1 MVKLGNM
8 SNLRKILLLVAILIV
23 LIIIDVTGYMLI
35 EAANFPDAL
44 YMTIISIT
52 TVGYREVFELSPH
65 GKLFTIWV
73 IISGLGTFFL
83 MAGRIAESAFEG
95 NIRRILGRR
104 KMKTLLQLKDHII
117 IAGYGVMGE
126 QVCRELYKAKLK
138 FTVIEN
144 NKERFANAEERGY
157 EVINGNAT
165 DETMLR
171 LAGVD
176 KARTFISLLSSDVDN
191 VFTVMTARDINPK
204 IFIITRAMD
213 ASNQKKLYKIGA
225 NRVIAPYEL
234 SSRRIVNTVLRPN
247 VVDFIDVMVFG
258 PDMAL
263 SIEEI
268 TVQED
273 SPFAGKEIKES
284 GLRQQYNI
292 IIIAI
297 KRKEQMFFNPAPDHR
312 ILAGD
317 ILILV
322 GEKEKLL
329 SIY

>member
-1 MVKLGNM
+1 M
-8 SNLRKILLLVAILIV
+8 SNLKKILLLVAIINV
-23 LIIIDVTGYMLI
+23 LIIIDAAGYMLI
-35 EAANFPDAL
+35 ERANFIDSL
-44 YMTIISIT
+44 YMTVITIT
-52 TVGYREVFELSPH
+52 TVGYREVFELTPN

-95 NIRRILGRR
+95 NLRRILGRR
-104 KMKTLLQLKDHII
+104 KMKSLLQLKDHII
-117 IAGYGVMGE
+117 VAGFGVMGE
-126 QVCRELYKAKLK
+126 QVCRELARTKLK
-138 FTVIEN
+138 FVVIEN
-144 NKERFANAEERGY
+144 NKGRFANAEERGY

-165 DETMLR
+165 EEAMLKQS
-171 LAGVD
+171 GVE
-176 KARTFISLLSSDVDN
+176 KARTFISLLSSDADN
-191 VFTVMTARDINPK
+191 VFTVMTAREMNPS
-204 IFIITRAMD
+204 IYIVTRAMD

-258 PDMAL
+258 PNMTL

-268 TVQED
+268 TVHEG
-273 SPFAGKEIKES
+273 SPFACKEIKDS
-284 GLRQQYNI
+284 GLRQDYNI

-297 KRKEQMFFNPAPDHR
+297 KRKEEMFFNPAPDHR
-312 ILAGD
+312 ILPGD

-322 GEKEKLL
+322 GEREKLL
-329 SIY
+329 NIY

>member
-1 MVKLGNM
+1 M
-8 SNLRKILLLVAILIV
+8 SNLRKILLLVAILII
-23 LIIIDVTGYMLI
+23 LIIIDVTGYMFI
-35 EAANFPDAL
+35 EGANFPDAL
-44 YMTIISIT
+44 YMTVITIT

-73 IISGLGTFFL
+73 IVSGLGTFFL

-95 NIRRILGRR
+95 NVRRILGRR

-117 IAGYGVMGE
+117 IAGFGVMGE
-126 QVCRELYKAKLK
+126 QVSRELSKTKLK
-138 FTVIEN
+138 FVVIEN
-144 NKERFANAEERGY
+144 NKERFANAEERGF

-165 DETMLR
+165 DEAMLK
-171 LAGVD
+171 LAGVE
-176 KARTFISLLSSDVDN
+176 KARTFISLLSSDADN
-191 VFTVMTARDINPK
+191 VFTVMTARDINPS
-204 IFIITRAMD
+204 IYIITRAMD
-213 ASNQKKLYKIGA
+213 AANQKKMYKIGA
-225 NRVIAPYEL
+225 DRVIAPYEL

-268 TVQED
+268 TIQEG

-284 GLRQQYNI
+284 GLRQKYNI

-297 KRKEQMFFNPAPDHR
+297 KRKEEMLFNPSANHR
-312 ILAGD
+312 ILPGD

-329 SIY
+329 NIF